1 MKIQHLVLNFLLL
14 IFTISGYSQEVKLDG
29 FSHPESVVFDG
40 ANDLFYVSNM
50 ANREP
55 GDGFIS
61 KLSAEGE
68 LLEAVWI
75 DGLNDPK
82 GLLVH
87 GEKLYVTDNKELV
100 EIDIQGGNVARK
112 IAVPNAAS
120 LNDIAIDEEGSIF
133 ISDMGKNAIY
143 RIDNTGRI
151 EEWLNNPEL
160 NTPNGVLV
168 DGDKLLVASWGNN
181 ESPGNLLQVDR
192 KSKQVSPVTTTGI
205 GNLDGI
211 QRIDDDSFFVSDWA
225 TGKVYEI
232 LLTGEQKEILTSEK
246 SSGDILF
253 LKDKNQLYLP
263 MNRQNQVWI
272 YNLD

>member
-82 GLLVH
+82 GLLVL